1 MDDIFKKL
9 RDQALDRS
17 AELKRESDLRR
28 KASGE
33 KPAEDPV
40 MREVAEYLGQP
51 VNDVA
56 YCCGNICPH
65 CQIFLDKAIALIEL
79 GHDHHLFMNPVQED
93 QFQNALGIFRRDR
106 MEYETSKQELMDAMR

>member
-17 AELKRESDLRR
+17 AELKKESDQRR
-28 KASGE
+28 KVSAD
-33 KPAEDPV
+33 KPVDDPV
-40 MREVAEYLGQP
+40 MLEVAEYIGKP
-51 VNDVA
+51 VDDVA

-79 GHDHHLFMNPVQED
+79 GYDHHLFMNPVQED
-93 QFQNALGIFRRDR
+93 QFQGALGMFRRDK
-106 MEYETSKQELMDAMR
+106 MEYEMSKQELMDSMR